1 MKSKIILNILIVYF
15 SILSLVLLV
24 QISSKKTNAI
34 EPLPSEI
41 TSEDKLKNSVVL
53 AINSPVTITNE
64 KQFLIDEKDSTLVPI
79 IEEGKVY
86 IPVKLLKTAF
96 GADINFSKQTKE
108 TIIRLDNKAMIFSN
122 NGTSIELIDN
132 TSEETVELD
141 AKSKIIN
148 DRFYIPLRSFADI
161 FEKEVFYNNDLIIIS
176 NIENLFDPIEE
187 INTLQELEKQVKQLP
202 IVGNEDNLKYLL
214 KETTQNES
222 IETDL
227 LNINNLDKMLEQN
240 KPVIIKKTNNFNI
253 YATQGFIEVYFVTKD
268 KQEVFSF
275 KVEKSS
281 NNIKDIQITDD
292 RFVVTY
298 LDKNLKIIIYDI
310 SNKDDIKIIETVE
323 NNGSFY
329 KNIIDG
335 NNLYIISKID
345 ISEEKGK
352 LPYFLEYIY
361 EDNTMIDI
369 KENVFSL
376 ENIFYFPDMNDSSY
390 TLVSYVN
397 LYKIDEPLY
406 SNVYLGMGNNI
417 IINEDM
423 IYVITTNND
432 NNNLYQFKATLGGIE
447 YANRQFVKGN
457 FKNFEIDKEKNFLK
471 VNINDSSVY
480 FDNEL
485 NQR

>member
-34 EPLPSEI
+34 EPLPNEI

-53 AINSPVTITNE
+53 AINSPVTIINE

-187 INTLQELEKQVKQLP
+187 INTLQELEKKVKQLP

-253 YATQGFIEVYFVTKD
+253 YATQGFIEAYFVTKD

-275 KVEKSS
+275 KVEKLG

-292 RFVVTY
+292 RFIVTY
-298 LDKNLKIIIYDI
+298 LDKNLKITIYDI
-310 SNKDDIKIIETVE
+310 SNKDDIKIIETIE
-323 NNGSFY
+323 NNGDFY

-335 NNLYIISKID
+335 NNLYTISKID
-345 ISEEKGK
+345 ASEEKGK
-352 LPYFLEYIY
+352 LPYFLEYVY

-369 KENVFSL
+369 KENAFSL

-390 TLVSYVN
+390 TLVSYIN
-397 LYKIDEPLY
+397 LYTVGLVNSRGLIVNTSDALIKALE
-406 SNVYLGMGNNI
+406 NI
-417 IINEDM
+417 I
-423 IYVITTNND
+423 
-432 NNNLYQFKATLGGIE
+432 LASL
-447 YANRQFVKGN
+447 
-457 FKNFEIDKEKNFLK
+457 FL
-471 VNINDSSVY
+471 
-480 FDNEL
+480 F
-485 NQR
+485 

>member
-1 MKSKIILNILIVYF
+1 MKNKIILNILIVYF
-15 SILSLVLLV
+15 SILTVVLLV
-24 QISSKKTNAI
+24 QISSKKTSAI

-53 AINSPVTITNE
+53 AINSPVAIINE

-108 TIIRLDNKAMIFSN
+108 TIIRLYNKAMIFSN
-122 NGTSIELIDN
+122 NGTSIKLIDN
-132 TSEETVELD
+132 TSEETVDLD
-141 AKSKIIN
+141 ATSKIIN
-148 DRFYIPLRSFADI
+148 DRFYIPLRNFADI

-202 IVGNEDNLKYLL
+202 IVGNEDNLKHLL
-214 KETTQNES
+214 KEITQNE
-222 IETDL
+222 IIKTEL
-227 LNINNLDKMLEQN
+227 LNIDNLNKMLEQN

-253 YATQGFIEVYFVTKD
+253 YATQGFIEAYFVTKN

-292 RFVVTY
+292 RFIVTY
-298 LDKNLKIIIYDI
+298 LDKNLKITIYDI
-310 SNKDDIKIIETVE
+310 SNKDHIKIIETIE
-323 NNGSFY
+323 SNGSFY

-335 NNLYIISKID
+335 NNLYTISKID
-345 ISEEKGK
+345 ISKEKEK
-352 LPYFLEYIY
+352 LPYILEYIY
-361 EDNTMIDI
+361 KDNSMVDI

-376 ENIFYFPDMNDSSY
+376 ENIFYFPDMNDNMY

-406 SNVYLGMGNNI
+406 SSVYLGMGNNI
-417 IINEDM
+417 MTNEDM
-423 IYVITTNND
+423 MYVITTNND
-432 NNNLYQFKATLGGIE
+432 NNNLYQFKCTLDGIE
-447 YANRQFVKGN
+447 YIKRQFIKGN
-457 FKNFEIDKEKNFLK
+457 VKSFEIDKENNFLK
-471 VNINDSSVY
+471 VNLNDNTLY

>member
-34 EPLPSEI
+34 EPLPNEI

-53 AINSPVTITNE
+53 AINSPVTIINE

-187 INTLQELEKQVKQLP
+187 INTLQELEKKVKQLP

-253 YATQGFIEVYFVTKD
+253 YATQGFIEAYFVTKD

-275 KVEKSS
+275 KVEKLG

-292 RFVVTY
+292 RFIVTY
-298 LDKNLKIIIYDI
+298 LDKNLKITIYDI
-310 SNKDDIKIIETVE
+310 SNKDDIKIIETIE
-323 NNGSFY
+323 NNGDFY

-335 NNLYIISKID
+335 NNLYTISKID
-345 ISEEKGK
+345 ASEEKGK
-352 LPYFLEYIY
+352 LPYFLEYVY

-369 KENVFSL
+369 KENAFSL

-390 TLVSYVN
+390 TLVSYIN

-423 IYVITTNND
+423 IYVITTNNE
-432 NNNLYQFKATLGGIE
+432 NNNLYQFKTTLDGIE
-447 YANRQFVKGN
+447 YASRQFIKGD